1 MKLGGTKLGLGA
13 IATILVMAPAGA
25 ATIDVSSAEHRMY
38 VQARLADASGLPEMS
53 AQSYGRLL
61 AEAPGDKGLAMRAYR
76 QALTAGD
83 FKLASKAA
91 GELDKIGA
99 LPADGTILLL
109 SDAVAAKDWARAR
122 ALCDRIDK
130 ETLFSF
136 LLPVI
141 RGWVAVGAVDSNPLR
156 AMDTPG
162 QSQLANSYARDHR
175 ILIALVAGK
184 RDEALHSMRQLIA
197 QGDVRSLR
205 LRLAVAAFI
214 AKKGD
219 VETARS
225 LLDGGAP
232 ELEAARARLAAGKPL
247 PGAIDDPA
255 DGLAEL
261 FTQLAVDVK
270 SGGRSPVSLQL
281 ARLATHIAPDNTG
294 ARIAAADLL
303 SQADYRDSALKLL
316 ADIPTDD
323 PLYESAR
330 QVRTSILIAKGEK
343 QTALAEA
350 ERAAAR
356 PGAVPRDWVELGD
369 LLTDLN
375 RAPDAAKAYGRAV
388 DMGKAEG
395 RPNWAHLFLY
405 AGALDTAGQ
414 WPAAKAALAE
424 ANAIDPQQ
432 AIVLNYLGYGM
443 LEHGENLA
451 EAQAYIE
458 RASALDPSD
467 AAISDSLGWLYYKRG
482 NYAGA
487 IAALERAIAADPS
500 EPVMHDHL
508 GDAYWATGRR
518 LEARYAWR
526 AALIHAEPD
535 DVARINRKLSDG
547 LDSPAPTKTTSAR
560 P

>member
-1 MKLGGTKLGLGA
+1 MKLAQIKLGFGA
-13 IATILVMAPAGA
+13 IA
-25 ATIDVSSAEHRMY
+25 ATIVAAPVHALAIDPASAEHRLY
-38 VQARLADASGLPEMS
+38 VQARLADASGLPEMA
-53 AQSYGRLL
+53 AQNYGRLL
-61 AEAPGDKGLAMRAYR
+61 AEAPGDKGLALRAYR

-83 FKLASKAA
+83 FRLASKAA
-91 GELDKIGA
+91 GELDRIGA
-99 LPADGTILLL
+99 LPADGTLLLL
-109 SDAVAAKDWARAR
+109 SDAVAAKDWVKARV
-122 ALCDRIDK
+122 LCDRIDK
-130 ETLFSF
+130 EALFSF

-141 RGWVAVGAVDSNPLR
+141 RGWVAVGAGDSNPLR

-184 RDEALHSMRQLIA
+184 RDEAVQSIRALIA

-205 LRLAVAAFI
+205 LRLAVAAFV
-214 AKKGD
+214 AKTGD
-219 VETARS
+219 RETAAS
-225 LLDGGAP
+225 LLDGRAP
-232 ELEAARARLAAGKPL
+232 ELEAARARLAAGKTL

-270 SGGRSPVSLQL
+270 SGGRSPMSLQL
-281 ARLATHIAPDNTG
+281 ARLATYVAPANTG

-303 SQADYRDSALKLL
+303 SGAEYRDSALKLI
-316 ADIPTDD
+316 DGVSPDD
-323 PLYESAR
+323 PLYDAAR
-330 QVRTSILIAKGEK
+330 QVRTSILTAKGDK
-343 QTALAEA
+343 QAVLAELQRTA
-350 ERAAAR
+350 AQPGATPSNFADLGQILSDLSRPQDAAA
-356 PGAVPRDWVELGD
+356 
-369 LLTDLN
+369 
-375 RAPDAAKAYGRAV
+375 AYGRAV
-388 DMGKAEG
+388 AMNKAAG
-395 RPNWAHLFLY
+395 TPNWVYLFLM
-405 AGALDTAGQ
+405 ASTLDEAGQ
-414 WPAAKAALAE
+414 WPAAKTALAE

-443 LEHGENLA
+443 LEHGEDLA
-451 EAQAYIE
+451 VAQAYIE

-487 IAALERAIAADPS
+487 IAALERAIVADPS

-518 LEARYAWR
+518 IEARYAWR
-526 AALIHAEPD
+526 AALVHAEPD
-535 DVARINRKLSDG
+535 DIARINRKLADG
-547 LDSPAPTKTTSAR
+547 LDTPAPTKTTSAR

>member
-1 MKLGGTKLGLGA
+1 MKLAPIAIIGLLTTA
-13 IATILVMAPAGA
+13 SA
-25 ATIDVSSAEHRMY
+25 AHAVVVDTASAEHRLY
-38 VQARLADASGLPEMS
+38 VQARLADASGLPEM
-53 AQSYGRLL
+53 AAVSYGRLM

-91 GELDKIGA
+91 AELDKIGV
-99 LPADGTILLL
+99 LPADGTLLLL
-109 SDAVAAKDWARAR
+109 SDAVAAKDWAKAR
-122 ALCDRIDK
+122 SLCDRIDK

-141 RGWVAVGAVDSNPLR
+141 RGWVAVGAGDSNPLR

-184 RDEALHSMRQLIA
+184 RDEALRSMRELIA

-205 LRLAVAAFI
+205 LRLAVAAFV

-225 LLDGGAP
+225 LLDGRAP
-232 ELEAARARLAAGKPL
+232 ELEAARARLAAGKTL

-281 ARLATHIAPDNTG
+281 ARLATYIAPANTG

-303 SQADYRDSALKLL
+303 SGAEYRDSALKLI
-316 ADIPTDD
+316 DGVSPDD
-323 PLYESAR
+323 PLYDAAR
-330 QVRTSILIAKGEK
+330 QVRTSILTAKGDK
-343 QTALAEA
+343 QAVLAELQ
-350 ERAAAR
+350 RAAAQ
-356 PGAVPRDWVELGD
+356 PGAGPSNFADLGQI
-369 LLTDLN
+369 LSDLN
-375 RAPDAAKAYGRAV
+375 RPQDAAAAYGRAV
-388 DMGKAEG
+388 AMNKAAG
-395 RPNWAHLFLY
+395 APSWVHLFLM
-405 AGALDTAGQ
+405 AGALDEAGQ
-414 WPAAKAALAE
+414 WPAAKVALAE
-424 ANAIDPQQ
+424 ANAVDPQQ

-451 EAQAYIE
+451 EAQVYI
-458 RASALDPSD
+458 
-467 AAISDSLGWLYYKRG
+467 
-482 NYAGA
+482 
-487 IAALERAIAADPS
+487 
-500 EPVMHDHL
+500 
-508 GDAYWATGRR
+508 
-518 LEARYAWR
+518 
-526 AALIHAEPD
+526 
-535 DVARINRKLSDG
+535 
-547 LDSPAPTKTTSAR
+547 
-560 P
+560 

>member
-1 MKLGGTKLGLGA
+1 MKFGPIA
-13 IATILVMAPAGA
+13 IVTACMTAVPVHAL
-25 ATIDVSSAEHRMY
+25 TIDPVAAEHRLY
-38 VQARLADASGLPEMS
+38 VQARLADASGLPEMA
-53 AQSYGRLL
+53 AQNYGRLL
-61 AEAPGDKGLAMRAYR
+61 AEAPGDKGLALRAYR

-99 LPADGTILLL
+99 LPADGTLLLL
-109 SDAVAAKDWARAR
+109 SDAVTAKDWGKART
-122 ALCDRIDK
+122 LCDRIDK
-130 ETLFSF
+130 EMLFSF

-141 RGWVAVGAVDSNPLR
+141 RGWIAVGAGDAHPLR

-184 RDEALHSMRQLIA
+184 RDEAIKSMRDLIA

-205 LRLAVAAFI
+205 LRLAVAAFV
-214 AKKGD
+214 AKEGD
-219 VETARS
+219 KTTALS
-225 LLDGGAP
+225 LLDGRAP
-232 ELEAARARLAAGKPL
+232 ELEAARTRLAAGKTL

-281 ARLATHIAPDNTG
+281 ARLATYVAPANTG

-303 SQADYRDSALKLL
+303 SGAEYRDSALKLI
-316 ADIPTDD
+316 DGVSPDD
-323 PLYESAR
+323 PLYDAAR
-330 QVRTSILIAKGEK
+330 QVRTSILTAKGDK
-343 QTALAEA
+343 QAVLAELQ
-350 ERAAAR
+350 RVAAQPTAT
-356 PGAVPRDWVELGD
+356 PSNFADLGQI
-369 LLTDLN
+369 LSDLN
-375 RAPDAAKAYGRAV
+375 RPQDAAAAYGRAV
-388 DMGKAEG
+388 AMNKAAG
-395 RPNWAHLFLY
+395 TPNWVYLFLM
-405 AGALDTAGQ
+405 ASTLDEAGQ

-424 ANAIDPQQ
+424 ANAIDPAQ

-443 LEHGENLA
+443 LEHGEDLA
-451 EAQAYIE
+451 MAQVYIE

-487 IAALERAIAADPS
+487 IAALERAIVADPS

-508 GDAYWATGRR
+508 GDAYWAVGRR
-518 LEARYAWR
+518 IEARYAWR
-526 AALIHAEPD
+526 AALIHAEPG
-535 DVARINRKLSDG
+535 DVARINRKLADG
-547 LDSPAPTKTTSAR
+547 MDSPAPTKTTSAR